1 MLVQGLRLLRS
12 QRPGALLTACYAGLF
27 MFGARLGP
35 GRPAFWSLVG
45 GAVVAGIAWAAA
57 LRRARAISELATS
70 RIGSA
75 AQGYVEIMGR
85 ASVDTQHLIVSPLGG
100 IQCIWYRY
108 RLYSKDNSEREWNQ
122 TDSGVSSATF
132 EINDGSGVCNVDPDH
147 AEVVGAEVR
156 TTYPDSDSKL
166 VEELL
171 FGGNTVYVL
180 GEFTT
185 IGGANSALSVKE
197 DMGTLLSQW
206 KADHASLLRR
216 FDTDR
221 SGAIDLKE
229 WETARRLAN
238 KTVEQQHREI
248 RTQSGIHMLRAPN
261 DDRLFLISALSPE
274 RMRKRFIYWSYFHLA
289 VGLGAVGV
297 LIRFN

>member
-1 MLVQGLRLLRS
+1 VLVQGLRLLRS
-12 QRPGALLTACYAGLF
+12 QRPGALLAACYAGLF

-35 GRPAFWSLVG
+35 GRPAFWSLVA
-45 GAVVAGIAWAAA
+45 GATVAGIAWAAA

-85 ASVDTQHLIVSPLGG
+85 ASVDTSNLIISPLGG

-108 RLYSKDNSEREWNQ
+108 RLYSKDNSKREWRQ

-132 EINDGSGVCNVDPDH
+132 EVNDGSGVCNVDPDH

-156 TTYPDSDSKL
+156 TTYPDTDSKL

-171 FGGNTVYVL
+171 FGGGTVYVL

-185 IGGANSALSVKE
+185 IGGANSALSTSE
-197 DMGTLLSQW
+197 DVSALLSQW

-216 FDTDR
+216 FDTDH
-221 SGAIDLKE
+221 SGAIDLRE
-229 WETARRLAN
+229 WETARRLAT

-248 RTQSGIHMLRAPN
+248 RSQSGIHMLRAPQ

-274 RMRKRFIYWSYFHLA
+274 RMRKRFVYWSYFHLA

-297 LIRFN
+297 LIRFA

>member
-1 MLVQGLRLLRS
+1 MAPS
-12 QRPGALLTACYAGLF
+12 TSTGAS
-27 MFGARLGP
+27 GP
-35 GRPAFWSLVG
+35 PS
-45 GAVVAGIAWAAA
+45 
-57 LRRARAISELATS
+57 
-70 RIGSA
+70 
-75 AQGYVEIMGR
+75 GR
-85 ASVDTQHLIVSPLGG
+85 ASVDTQHLIVSPLGR

-229 WETARRLAN
+229 WETRDPHPERHSYAA
-238 KTVEQQHREI
+238 
-248 RTQSGIHMLRAPN
+248 RTQRRPIVFDICAVTGAHAQALY
-261 DDRLFLISALSPE
+261 LLELLSP
-274 RMRKRFIYWSYFHLA
+274 RRGARGSRR
-289 VGLGAVGV
+289 VNSVQLGTTRPCSSLV
-297 LIRFN
+297 N